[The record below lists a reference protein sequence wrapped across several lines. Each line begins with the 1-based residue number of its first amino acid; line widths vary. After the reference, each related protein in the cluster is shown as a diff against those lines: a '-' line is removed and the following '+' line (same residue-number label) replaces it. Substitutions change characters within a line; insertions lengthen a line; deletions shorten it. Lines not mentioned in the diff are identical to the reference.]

1 MGVQQFPVP
10 ESGIPKGTTA
20 ARPTSPTTGTV
31 FYDGDTGSLII
42 WNGSAWIPCS
52 APAAQPTLSV
62 VDVGTDRPYSAAQGT
77 VTFTPGSGG
86 GVATGYTVN
95 SSTGGYS
102 ATTTGTTVTITVGTQ
117 GSWVFSGTAYNGF
130 GVSPISPTQTITL
143 TTNPEAASSVTATA
157 NTSNTNIAVAW
168 TLGANGG
175 KNLSAVSI
183 VPFLNGTTEQTVTSV
198 STSATTGTV
207 TGLTNG
213 ASYTFKI
220 RKTNANGT
228 TDSAASASIIVPVA
242 IDYLIV
248 AGGGGGGGASG
259 SEGSGGGGAGGMLTG
274 TSVLTPGVTTT
285 VTVGSGGNGSQF
297 TQSSGFQGNNS
308 VFGSITTA
316 LGGGRGATAYTSG
329 AAGGSGGAPGAYN
342 NTQGAGTAGQGNNS
356 GGGGGNGGGKGATGG
371 SGGTGEASSI
381 TGSSVTYAAGGL
393 GSQKPANAGAGSTG
407 NGGQG
412 GFDNTLGAAGG
423 SGVVIIAYPDTIAA
437 PTATTGSPSTPTRT
451 GYRVYRW
458 TGSGSITF

>member
-1 MGVQQFPVP
+1 MAVQQFPVP
-10 ESGIPKGTTA
+10 DSGIPKGATA
-20 ARPTSPTTGTV
+20 ARPAAPTIGTV
-31 FYDGDTGSLII
+31 FYDGTTGSLII
-42 WNGSAWIPCS
+42 WDGSAWIPCS
-52 APAAQPTLSV
+52 APAAQPTISV
-62 VDVGTDRPYSAAQGT
+62 ADVGTSRPYSAAQAT
-77 VTFTPGSGG
+77 VTFTAGSGG
-86 GVATGYTVN
+86 GVATGYTVT

-102 ATTTGTTVTITVGTQ
+102 STGATTSQTITVGTQ

-130 GVSPISPTQTITL
+130 GISAASPSQTITL
-143 TTNPEAASSVTATA
+143 TTNPEAASAVTATS
-157 NTSNTNIAVAW
+157 NTSNANIAVAW
-168 TLGANGG
+168 TLGATGG

-198 STSATTGTV
+198 ATSATTGTV
-207 TGLTNG
+207 TGLTG
-213 ASYTFKI
+213 GSSYTFKI

-228 TDSAASASIIVPVA
+228 TDSTASSSIIVPVA

-248 AGGGGGGGASG
+248 AGGGGGAGSSGGEAA
-259 SEGSGGGGAGGMLTG
+259 GGGGAGGMLTG

-285 VTVGSGGNGSQF
+285 VTVGTGGAGSPFTGTNGNPG
-297 TQSSGFQGNNS
+297 TNS
-308 VFGSITTA
+308 IFGAITA
-316 LGGGRGATAYTSG
+316 AQGGGRGGTAYTAG
-329 AAGGSGGAPGAYN
+329 GGGGSGGAPGSYN
-342 NTQGAGTAGQGNNS
+342 STQGAGTAGQGNNS
-356 GGGGGNGGGKGATGG
+356 GGSGGNGGGKGATGG

-393 GSQKPANAGAGSTG
+393 GSQATPVVGAGNTG
-407 NGGQG
+407 NGGG
-412 GFDNTLGAAGG
+412 GSLNNGFGLAGG